1 MEHFSFDALS
11 DEQKMMYNKFMT
23 KIIKKGRVNTNMSPC
38 WTHTMS
44 ASSSGYGQIM
54 FSYKSWNLHRLSYWI
69 HNGCPDLI
77 TSDVIEHSCDNKEC
91 SNPEHLT
98 LGNHKS
104 NCSAESL
111 ARVRPKK
118 EKKEVKEG
126 NWSHINQLGDQ
137 SGENNQTAILTWEK
151 VREIRKKKEAGL
163 KYGELK
169 KMAEHYGIA
178 YITIQKIVAG
188 SLWKE

>member
-1 MEHFSFDALS
+1 METFNLNALS
-11 DEQKMMYNKFMT
+11 AEEKALYYRFISVVEKR
-23 KIIKKGRVNTNMSPC
+23 GRVNTNMSPC
-38 WTHTMS
+38 WTHTTGK
-44 ASSSGYGQIM
+44 SSSGYGQICL
-54 FSYKSWNLHRLSYWI
+54 SGVRWNLHRYSYWI
-69 HNGCPDLI
+69 HNNKPELKKGHHI
-77 TSDVIEHSCDNKEC
+77 AHSCDNKDC
-91 SNPEHLT
+91 SNPEHLSEKT
-98 LGNHKS
+98 S
-104 NCSAESL
+104 
-111 ARVRPKK
+111 K
-118 EKKEVKEG
+118 ENAIEAVERIRTIKPKKEVKEG